1 MRITKSGTIVRF
13 DCQACGSRFVIGI
26 HSAETPDKGENYYC
40 HCPVCGSECHATVN
54 DRKEIGGNKKDGTGQ
69 EQKTRT

>member
-26 HSAETPDKGENYYC
+26 HSAETPDKGENYYSD
-40 HCPVCGSECHATVN
+40 CPMCCAECNADVN
-54 DRKEIGGNKKDGTGQ
+54 SRDTNISKD
-69 EQKTRT
+69 